1 MRWAQKVARE
11 RLCAVLQRRRAHT
24 RSGWLRKPAAERACL
39 RLRKRGP
46 GRCRPGTPRLW
57 LRQADTRRAVCVLLG
72 TVNSGKSEPPE
83 DGYQCK
89 SRVVPTHGSQIPKL

>member
-1 MRWAQKVARE
+1 V
-11 RLCAVLQRRRAHT
+11 
-24 RSGWLRKPAAERACL
+24 
-39 RLRKRGP
+39 
-46 GRCRPGTPRLW
+46 CRPTAPTGAYEVRV